1 MEERTRNACMD
12 FPESQ
17 EKLLQ
22 EIEEIDKL
30 LEQIKQEGWL
40 EP

>member
-1 MEERTRNACMD
+1 MEDRTQIACMD

-17 EKLLQ
+17 EKLFQ

>member
-1 MEERTRNACMD
+1 MEERTRLAFTD
-12 FPESQ
+12 FPKSQ
-17 EKLLQ
+17 ENLKK
-22 EIEEIDKL
+22 EIEELDKL

>member
-1 MEERTRNACMD
+1 MEDRTRIACMD
-12 FPESQ
+12 FPENE
-17 EKLLQ
+17 EKLLR